1 MFLKQ
6 LEIVGFKSFA
16 KKATIDFVPGVT
28 AVVGPNGSGKSN
40 ITDAIKWVLGEQSV
54 KTLRGAKMED
64 IIFAGSDSKRALNM
78 AEVTLVLDNHD
89 HHLNVDYSEVSVTRR
104 VFRSGE
110 SDFLL
115 NGQKCRL
122 KDIID
127 LFMDSGLGREA
138 YSIISQGKIDDI
150 LNSKAD
156 DKRKIFE
163 EAAGVLK
170 YKTRKQQ
177 AEKKLTDSQE
187 HLNRVEDI
195 IHELDGQVGPLEIQ
209 ASIAKDYLEKKA
221 SLESI
226 EVALLAHDIEVT
238 HQKWEQKAKEVEELQ
253 SNDVDL
259 SSEARVLEAKGEAD
273 RQQLQA
279 YDQSIEELQESLLHV
294 SEQLE
299 KAEGQK
305 NVLDERRKNAEESA
319 QSLANK
325 LEELTGRHSEI
336 DAQLRSEAAAL
347 DEQRAALHKEQKEL
361 AEKLALYENFEQG
374 MDEKLE
380 ALKAEYFNV
389 LNRQTSL
396 KNEGRY
402 LNEQLDL
409 LKQKRSRLEQDKQSS
424 ASKWAGISDQ
434 EQEHARRLKS
444 KEDEL
449 ESMRARFST
458 LEQTIEKHRQ
468 AYERDL
474 GIFQKISNTIEQAS
488 SRRDMLKEMEEDYAG
503 FFGGVKL
510 VLKAA
515 NKQLRGIHGA
525 VAELIQVNKSY
536 ETAIETALGG
546 AMQNIV
552 VETEADGREA
562 IQFLKKRQ
570 GGRATFLPL
579 SVMKARQIASRDL
592 SIVQNEE
599 GFVGTADA
607 LVRYEPKFQ
616 GVIRHLL
623 GNVVIA
629 RDLKSAGALAN
640 LLGYRYRIVTLDGDV
655 ISPGGAMSGGS
666 RKQTSV
672 NLLGRQG
679 EIEQLNA
686 KIKEMQGQKEEAE
699 AKIIT
704 LRQDIQD
711 TNRDARQTRDA
722 LEKLTAECRTLEAE
736 HKELLFEVKTMR
748 DRQDLLSRDQTSFAE
763 ESGSLTLRLKKIAE
777 ELEGL
782 SQDEKILSQAIE
794 DLTYQKKNQEQSK
807 QSLNEELTNLKVSVG
822 RQQEVTGAQSEKV
835 DRLQAEKSS
844 LENEIRETEF
854 SKSRLGEVV
863 LNHKGDRESI
873 REHLEVL
880 RKDKEAVT
888 KWIAERRGIRLALFE
903 TLQENEAELKEIKR
917 LLRGITEALRRE
929 EVSLERLDVELETLL
944 NTLREDYELGFESAK
959 ENYPLTLEEADAR
972 RQVKLIKRAIEELG
986 HVNIGAI
993 DEYDRVSTRLT
1004 FLNSQRDD
1012 LLQAKQ
1018 TLLDVIEEMDE
1029 EVSKR
1034 FEESFRAIRTHFQ
1047 KVFAAL
1053 FGGGRADLVLTD
1065 PEDYL
1070 ESGVDILAQPPG
1082 KKLQHLS
1089 LLSGGERAL
1098 TAIALLFA
1106 ILKVRPVPFCV
1117 LDEVEAALD
1126 DANVDRYADYL
1137 TKFSKETQ
1145 FIVVTHRK
1153 GTMEKADVLYGV
1165 TMQESGISKLVSVR
1179 LEETAELVG

>member
-78 AEVTLVLDNHD
+78 AEVTLLLDNHD
-89 HHLNVDYSEVSVTRR
+89 HHINVDYSEVSVTRR

-156 DKRKIFE
+156 EKRKIFE

-209 ASIAKDYLEKKA
+209 ASIAKDYLEKKS

-238 HQKWEQKAKEVEELQ
+238 HQKWEQKSKEVEGLQ
-253 SNDVDL
+253 EKDVDL

-279 YDQSIEELQESLLHV
+279 YDQSIEELQESLLLV

-319 QSLANK
+319 RSFAIK
-325 LEELTGRHSEI
+325 LEELTAKHSEI
-336 DAQLRSEAAAL
+336 EQQLDAETSILN
-347 DEQRAALHKEQKEL
+347 EQKTDLEKKQKEL

-380 ALKAEYFNV
+380 SLKSEYFEV

-396 KNEGRY
+396 KNERRY
-402 LNEQLDL
+402 LTEQLEL
-409 LKQKRSRLEQDKQSS
+409 LKQKRHQLEQDKQSS
-424 ASKWAGISDQ
+424 ESKWAGVSDQ
-434 EQEHARRLKS
+434 EQELAERLKA
-444 KEDEL
+444 KENEL
-449 ESMRARFST
+449 EATRVRFAT
-458 LEQTIEKHRQ
+458 LDQTIEKQRHT
-468 AYERDL
+468 YERDL
-474 GIFQKISNTIEQAS
+474 GTYQKMSNVIEQAV

-515 NKQLRGIHGA
+515 NNQLKGIHGA
-525 VAELIQVNKSY
+525 VAELIKVNKSY

-552 VETEADGREA
+552 VETESDGREA

-579 SVMKARQIASRDL
+579 SVMKSRQIAVRDL
-592 SIVQNEE
+592 ALVQNEE

-607 LVRYEPKFQ
+607 LVRYEPKFH

-629 RDLKSAGALAN
+629 RDLKAAGDLAN

-655 ISPGGAMSGGS
+655 ISPGGSMSGGS
-666 RKQTSV
+666 RKQTTV

-686 KIKEMQGQKEEAE
+686 KIKDMQVQKEDAE
-699 AKIIT
+699 EKIIA
-704 LRQDIQD
+704 LRQEIQE
-711 TNRDARQTRDA
+711 TNREARVTRES
-722 LEKLTAECRTLEAE
+722 LERLTAECRALEDE

-763 ESGSLTLRLKKIAE
+763 ESEGLALRLEKLSK

-782 SQDEKILSQAIE
+782 AQNERDLHQAIE

-822 RQQEVTGAQSEKV
+822 RQQEVVSAQREKV
-835 DRLQAEKSS
+835 ERLQTEKRG
-844 LENEIRETEF
+844 LENERRETEQ
-854 SKSRLGEVV
+854 SKLRLGEVV
-863 LNHKGDRESI
+863 QNHTGDRQSI
-873 REHLEVL
+873 SEQLEVL

-888 KWIAERRGIRLALFE
+888 KWIAERRGVRLALFE
-903 TLQENEAELKEIKR
+903 TLQENETELKEIKR
-917 LLRGITEALRRE
+917 LHRGITEALRRE
-929 EVSLERLDVELETLL
+929 EVLLERLDVELETLL
-944 NTLREDYELGFESAK
+944 NTLREDYELGFETAK

-972 RQVKLIKRAIEELG
+972 RQVKLMKRAIEELG
-986 HVNIGAI
+986 NVNIGAI
-993 DEYDRVSTRLT
+993 EEYDRVSTRLT
-1004 FLNSQRDD
+1004 FLDSQRND
-1012 LLQAKQ
+1012 LLEAKQ

-1034 FEESFRAIRTHFQ
+1034 FEESFRAIRSHFQ
-1047 KVFAAL
+1047 KVFAEL

-1065 PEDYL
+1065 PDDYL
-1070 ESGVDILAQPPG
+1070 ESGVEILAQPPG

-1137 TKFSKETQ
+1137 TKFSQETQ